1 MPCKHPK
8 TCDACSVGLPVID
21 GLGGDPR
28 PWLPG
33 AQRLGGQITDAA
45 LGAPP
50 EPGAS
55 ADGSLENAQRRR
67 GADRGERADRPELDL
82 RVVLASG
89 ARAQEHLSQLRDRAV
104 VPRGTDRADRRP
116 SHRRV
121 WIMHAAENRR
131 SRGCPAHLDGDPHGL
146 QPDPPVGVLR
156 SEEHTSELQSLAYLV
171 CRLLLEKKKR
181 SFATVPKRST
191 TI

>member
-8 TCDACSVGLPVID
+8 TCDVCSVGLPVID

-67 GADRGERADRPELDL
+67 GTDRGERADRPELDL

-89 ARAQEHLSQLRDRAV
+89 AG
-104 VPRGTDRADRRP
+104 PRSTFRNSGTAPSFPGAPTALIAARRTDASGSCTRRRTGALAAAPPTWMATRTASSRTRP
-116 SHRRV
+116 S
-121 WIMHAAENRR
+121 
-131 SRGCPAHLDGDPHGL
+131 GCSSTATMAGNADACPI
-146 QPDPPVGVLR
+146 LR
-156 SEEHTSELQSLAYLV
+156 SV
-171 CRLLLEKKKR
+171 
-181 SFATVPKRST
+181 
-191 TI
+191 